1 LKGNILGIR
10 DLWTSYISIMVQA
23 IIFTVLNEIFSN
35 LIISN
40 SER

>member
-1 LKGNILGIR
+1 MNNVLYSL
-10 DLWTSYISIMVQA
+10 MVQA
-23 IIFTVLNEIFSN
+23 IFFTILNEIFSN